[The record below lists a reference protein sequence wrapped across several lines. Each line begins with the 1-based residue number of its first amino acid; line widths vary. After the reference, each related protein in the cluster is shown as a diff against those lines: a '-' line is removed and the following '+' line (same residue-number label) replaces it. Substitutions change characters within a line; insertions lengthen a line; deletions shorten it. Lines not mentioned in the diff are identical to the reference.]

1 MAELLSE
8 HWVNNAYGPTECSD
22 DVAFFRIDKA
32 STTSHYLPI
41 GTPMDNNRLYLLDKG
56 FDLVPTGAIAELCI
70 AGTGVGRGYSHDPK
84 ALLFSKFL

>member
-1 MAELLSE
+1 
-8 HWVNNAYGPTECSD
+8 
-22 DVAFFRIDKA
+22 
-32 STTSHYLPI
+32 
-41 GTPMDNNRLYLLDKG
+41 MDNNRLYLLDKG